1 MRMDSSGG
9 DSNDE
14 VPSFGAIID
23 CREGL
28 GGDGPVGH
36 IGICLFGMGL
46 DRRLTV
52 KAEGIG
58 EGGGVEWCS
67 ACCWTRTVAM
77 SWAQVDENYG
87 VILSAINWNRLLHR
101 LYVRIE

>member
-1 MRMDSSGG
+1 MRIDSSGG

-14 VPSFGAIID
+14 VPSLEVTID
-23 CREGL
+23 CKEGL

-58 EGGGVEWCS
+58 EGGGVE
-67 ACCWTRTVAM
+67 
-77 SWAQVDENYG
+77 
-87 VILSAINWNRLLHR
+87 
-101 LYVRIE
+101 

>member
-1 MRMDSSGG
+1 MRVDSSGG
-9 DSNDE
+9 DSKEEGWSLFRNTD
-14 VPSFGAIID
+14 G

-28 GGDGPVGH
+28 GGVGPVGH

-67 ACCWTRTVAM
+67 ACC
-77 SWAQVDENYG
+77 
-87 VILSAINWNRLLHR
+87 
-101 LYVRIE
+101 